1 MATAFD
7 VVIAAVYARNGS
19 ALQALKTA
27 LTLPQSA
34 NTVLEDL
41 AVRQ

>member
-1 MATAFD
+1 MATAFH
-7 VVIAAVYARNGS
+7 VVIAAVYDRDGF

-27 LTLPQSA
+27 PTLPQSA